1 MHLGFGLGLCE
12 FALDNAAVGDADPI
26 VSVRQ
31 HAHEMH
37 EAPPADAF
45 EAFKL
50 NKRLGVIVDRKTGS
64 QPDLLAAPA

>member
-12 FALDNAAVGDADPI
+12 FALDNAALGDADPI

-37 EAPPADAF
+37 EALPAYAF
-45 EAFKL
+45 EALKL
-50 NKRLGVIVDRKTGS
+50 GQWIGVIVDT
-64 QPDLLAAPA
+64 QV